1 MCSWARWTAPAVE
14 RRFDGYAARMFRLL
28 RRRYDIFRDPDAP
41 WEREV
46 HVLDED
52 DWGETLETVELVW
65 AAVEVGALPSD
76 LIVAT

>member
-1 MCSWARWTAPAVE
+1 
-14 RRFDGYAARMFRLL
+14 MFRLL
-28 RRRYDIFRDPDAP
+28 RRSYDIFRDPDAP